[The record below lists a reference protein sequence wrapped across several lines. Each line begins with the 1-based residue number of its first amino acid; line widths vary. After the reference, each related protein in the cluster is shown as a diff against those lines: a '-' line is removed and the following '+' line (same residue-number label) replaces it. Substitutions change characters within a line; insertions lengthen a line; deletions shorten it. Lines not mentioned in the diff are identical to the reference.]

1 MSGLKRTGFL
11 MFAIVYCLTYQHDW
25 TLVLLA
31 GALCLASNLGTILFL
46 RSAGRSKGMP
56 RWIWLCVAGA
66 AGGFGIWSTH
76 FVAMLA
82 YDPGIVVGYG
92 RDPTLISLGAAFA
105 STFVAGLAAVSLPP
119 SQSNIAAGLAF
130 GVGVAAMHFI
140 GMAGLQ
146 VPGTIVWDRRLV
158 VVALVISV
166 AMAIW
171 GYTLT
176 RNWKGTN
183 RSILAAA
190 SVLSLGIVLMHFT
203 AMGALTIVE
212 GGPEAIEPQA
222 LSKSVLLVTIL
233 VVSISMLASG
243 MSASIIAFRAAKQAS
258 ASETRFELLLQG
270 VTDYA
275 IYMLDP
281 AGVVTNWN
289 VGAERAKGYSAADI
303 VGQNFARFYSE
314 EDQRN
319 GLPQRA
325 LEAAL
330 ANGRHEAEGM
340 RFRKDG
346 SSFWAHVV
354 IQPVYDDGRLIGY
367 VKITRD
373 ITQAKIDGD
382 RIKEVSRNL
391 DLALENMSQ
400 GISMFDRNER
410 LILANA
416 RYSQLFGF
424 PENFIRPGLAYYE
437 IVRNGYQIAFGD
449 GEAAEARATDHYRRH
464 MATMRSGQKTLV
476 HQTTGGRS
484 ILATFN
490 VLADG
495 GWVTTF
501 EDITERLAREE
512 KIAFMAKHDALTG
525 LPNRPTFN
533 DYLSHQ
539 LTIAKRL
546 SAKVAVIGIDLDKFK
561 EINDQMGHVA
571 GDFVLSTLAARLN
584 GILRDEE
591 LVARLGGDEFAA
603 VKRFGDRAELDD
615 FVARLEAA
623 LTEKMEFEEHHIVP
637 GASVG
642 VALYPDAGEDAE
654 TLLAN
659 ADLAM
664 YRAKHEVGHNVCFY
678 DESMDEVSRDRRRL
692 ARDLWAAIERDQMYL
707 HYQVQKSVATGKTT
721 GYEVLLRW
729 SHPERGNI
737 PPADFIPIAEECGA
751 IVPIGE
757 WVLREACRE
766 AVSWKDDVKI
776 AVNISPIQ
784 IAHAN
789 IAELVRSVLE
799 ETGLPAS
806 RLELEITESSIIV
819 DKSKALVAMRA
830 LKQQGVAIA
839 IDDFGTGYSSLETL
853 RSFPFDKIKLDR
865 SFMNEVETSQ
875 EAKAVIRS
883 ILALGRGLS
892 IPVLAE
898 GVETLSQLELLTSE
912 GCDEAQ
918 GYYFGRPA
926 RMEKQAAALNTA
938 A

>member
-1 MSGLKRTGFL
+1 MGFL
-11 MFAIVYCLTYQHDW
+11 MFAIAYCLTYQHDL

-31 GALCLASNLGTILFL
+31 AALCLVSNLGTILFL
-46 RSAGRSKGMP
+46 RSAGRAKGVP
-56 RWIWLCVAGA
+56 RWIWLSVAGA

-82 YDPGIVVGYG
+82 YDPGIVVGYD
-92 RDPTLISLGAAFA
+92 RDLTLISLGAAFA
-105 STFVAGLAAVSLPP
+105 STFVAGLAAVSLAG
-119 SQSNIAAGLAF
+119 SQANIAAGLAF

-146 VPGTIVWDRRLV
+146 VPGTIVWDRYLV
-158 VVALVISV
+158 VVALIISA
-166 AMAIW
+166 AMATW
-171 GYTLT
+171 GFTLT
-176 RNWKGTN
+176 KNWKGSN
-183 RSILAAA
+183 WSILAAA
-190 SVLSLGIVLMHFT
+190 SALSLGIVLMHFT
-203 AMGALTIVE
+203 AMGALTIIE
-212 GGPEAIEPQA
+212 GGANAIEPQA
-222 LSKSVLLVTIL
+222 LSKPVLLATIL
-233 VVSISMLASG
+233 AVSISMLASG
-243 MSASIIAFRAAKQAS
+243 ISASIIAFRAARQAS

-281 AGVVTNWN
+281 SGIVTNWN
-289 VGAERAKGYSAADI
+289 TGAERAKGYSAAEI
-303 VGQNFARFYSE
+303 VGQSFARFYSE
-314 EDQRN
+314 EDQKN

-325 LEAAL
+325 LQSAL
-330 ANGRHEAEGM
+330 ANGRFEAEGL

-354 IQPVYDDGRLIGY
+354 IQPVYDDDHHLIGY

-382 RIKEVSRNL
+382 RIREVSRNL

-424 PENFIRPGLAYYE
+424 PENFIRPGLAYSE
-437 IVRNGYQIAFGD
+437 IVRSGYQIVFGD
-449 GEAAEARATDHYRRH
+449 GDAADTRATDHYRRH

-476 HQTTGGRS
+476 HQTTSGRS

-546 SAKVAVIGIDLDKFK
+546 SSKVAVIGIDLDKFK

-603 VKRFGDRAELDD
+603 VKRFNDSAELDD
-615 FVARLEAA
+615 FVARLEAT
-623 LTEKMEFEEHHIVP
+623 LMEKMDFEGHHIIP

-642 VALYPDAGEDAE
+642 VALYPEAGENAE

-664 YRAKHEVGHNVCFY
+664 YRAKHEVGRNVCFY
-678 DESMDEVSRDRRRL
+678 EESMDEASRDRRRL
-692 ARDLWAAIERDQMYL
+692 ARDLWTAIERDQMYL

-729 SHPERGNI
+729 NHPERGNI
-737 PPADFIPIAEECGA
+737 SPVDFIPIAEECGA

-766 AVSWKDDVKI
+766 AVSWKDDIKI

-789 IAELVRSVLE
+789 IAELVRAVLQ